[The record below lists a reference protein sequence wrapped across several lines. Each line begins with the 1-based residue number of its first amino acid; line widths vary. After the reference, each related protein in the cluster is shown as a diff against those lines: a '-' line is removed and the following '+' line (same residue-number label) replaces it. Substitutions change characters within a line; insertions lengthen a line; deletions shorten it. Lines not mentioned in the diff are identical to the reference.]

1 MKSNEHKDEVEIPI
15 MRYALDIIKKW
26 QFNFPILKYVTG
38 KSGYNVKIRK
48 LLDQIDRE
56 VKVFDKDSF
65 SPDQFNGAIIKA
77 RQNNINCAWSN
88 EAFELWYLLHF
99 HNRVTAMSREEYK
112 KAISDAVNTSPKNK
126 KKKKDYEY
134 AKNAPNNYDIINQ
147 YGNQNAAIR
156 WAKSLHDQF
165 EDQRFHT
172 HNPCTLV
179 YKLVLQLIGEDD
191 DLNSKLI
198 SKIES

>member
-65 SPDQFNGAIIKA
+65 D
-77 RQNNINCAWSN
+77 NI
-88 EAFELWYLLHF
+88 Y
-99 HNRVTAMSREEYK
+99 
-112 KAISDAVNTSPKNK
+112 
-126 KKKKDYEY
+126 
-134 AKNAPNNYDIINQ
+134 NALYTM
-147 YGNQNAAIR
+147 G
-156 WAKSLHDQF
+156 S
-165 EDQRFHT
+165 
-172 HNPCTLV
+172 
-179 YKLVLQLIGEDD
+179 
-191 DLNSKLI
+191 SKLCRKTHLDMLTKVQVNMYPLAELI
-198 SKIES
+198 

>member
-1 MKSNEHKDEVEIPI
+1 

-88 EAFELWYLLHF
+88 EAFEY
-99 HNRVTAMSREEYK
+99 
-112 KAISDAVNTSPKNK
+112 
-126 KKKKDYEY
+126 
-134 AKNAPNNYDIINQ
+134 
-147 YGNQNAAIR
+147 
-156 WAKSLHDQF
+156 
-165 EDQRFHT
+165 
-172 HNPCTLV
+172 
-179 YKLVLQLIGEDD
+179 
-191 DLNSKLI
+191 
-198 SKIES
+198 